1 MGLVWTTTC
10 IRLKSTRYKDLRSR
24 LPCLEAPN
32 LPPPLKG
39 FIHLLVR
46 VRSTPVV
53 DPREGL
59 CGCPL
64 HHHRVASET
73 PNPKFRHRR
82 NFVARNRFP
91 VYTAAVSFF
100 LISRNFPR
108 CCCRY
113 RTTRNNWS
121 SIYRHGRRIVP
132 SSPLPWLLGALTDCS
147 SPLISSIFESR
158 SDCILRRPEARD
170 PVADAEEWIGACK
183 KQKNR
188 NRREAKRWGRR
199 FGSSSI
205 PFLAIRRCEYVLV
218 FFLSSLL
225 HASFFLL
232 FSFVI
237 RPSLCPSSAFFF
249 PHEGKRAANE

>member
-10 IRLKSTRYKDLRSR
+10 MRLKSTRYKDLRGR

-113 RTTRNNWS
+113 RTNSKQLELNLTAMA
-121 SIYRHGRRIVP
+121 IGLLHH
-132 SSPLPWLLGALTDCS
+132 LPC
-147 SPLISSIFESR
+147 P
-158 SDCILRRPEARD
+158 
-170 PVADAEEWIGACK
+170 
-183 KQKNR
+183 
-188 NRREAKRWGRR
+188 
-199 FGSSSI
+199 GSSGRSQT
-205 PFLAIRRCEYVLV
+205 AA
-218 FFLSSLL
+218 LL
-225 HASFFLL
+225 
-232 FSFVI
+232 
-237 RPSLCPSSAFFF
+237 
-249 PHEGKRAANE
+249 